1 LYITREIEGKIRAL
15 FASEQSK
22 GLILAGIVGCGK
34 TTLIEKLL
42 ADFAGRFECFRF
54 TGDDVL
60 FREAIRLD
68 SKHLFNLV
76 KSKSS
81 RNALIFIDEIQKCEE
96 VFDAVKYA
104 FDHGSIN
111 FIVSG
116 SNPEFLAS
124 QARKRLQRR
133 ASFFELKPFSMVE
146 ILQNKKLIDGSDATS
161 FVEFLMSGD
170 GIDTLKIPQMTCD
183 EKIEAVCLEYMVLG
197 GLPLSVSSESEW
209 EALSEIQKTVERG
222 FDPIYHESHDL
233 FDQLVVDMGRQ
244 HSKEFSYQGIFQRT
258 GLRRRDIAVKIIN
271 ELRNHGY
278 LQEKRPYFRDN
289 DERRSYLVVYSWVD
303 PGIVSYVTG
312 VTREENIGF
321 RLEGAMHTRMRFY
334 QQFLPLKS
342 QLHYFKPYKID
353 SNDKVKFQPGEIDF
367 IWRIG
372 NRHIPLEVK
381 SVQNFSAIDTTLLQT
396 FMREYR
402 CPYGVVLY
410 GGVPYLDRARR
421 IIFWPYWLF

>member
-1 LYITREIEGKIRAL
+1 MYITREIEGKILAL
-15 FASEQSK
+15 FTADQPK

-34 TTLIEKLL
+34 TTLVEKLL
-42 ADFAGRFECFRF
+42 GNFADRFECFKF

-60 FREAIRLD
+60 FREAIRAD

-76 KSKSS
+76 KSKTS

-104 FDHGSIN
+104 YDHGMVN

-146 ILQNKKLIDGSDATS
+146 ILQNKQLIDGKDAER
-161 FVEFLMSGD
+161 FVEFLWSAEG
-170 GIDTLKIPQMTCD
+170 LASFKIPQITYD
-183 EKIEAVCLEYMVLG
+183 EALETTCLEYMRLG
-197 GLPLSVSSESEW
+197 GLPLSLTRKTERDS
-209 EALSEIQKTVERG
+209 LSEIQKTVERG
-222 FDPIYHESHDL
+222 FDPIYHDSHDV
-233 FDQLVVDMGRQ
+233 FDQLVVDIGRQ
-244 HSKEFSYQGIFQRT
+244 HSKEFSYHGIFQRT
-258 GLRRRDIAVKIIN
+258 GLRRRDIVVKIIS

-278 LQEKRPYFRDN
+278 LQEKRPYFSDA
-289 DERRSYLVVYSWVD
+289 DEKRSYLVVYSWVD

-312 VTREENIGF
+312 ITRDENIGF
-321 RLEGAMHTRMRFY
+321 RLEGAMHTRLRFY

-353 SNDKVKFQPGEIDF
+353 NNNKVKFQPGEIDF

-381 SVQNFSAIDTTLLQT
+381 ASLNFSPIDTTLLQT
-396 FMREYR
+396 FMREYH

-410 GGVPYLDRARR
+410 GGVPYLDKAKK